1 MMISL
6 TNPLMSLLAY
16 AGQLPFGQI
25 MLGFGDG
32 AAQHAGAGADGGGDA
47 STMTQSDILHEM
59 AKSIEPANWAES
71 FLFIVVDVGIVT
83 LTIGMLIMFYRI
95 VRGPQLADRVLAS
108 DTFSLH
114 VVGLVILLAIRL
126 RTEVYF
132 DAALVVAIIGFAST
146 LAFAQYI
153 GNRRRRKESAAL

>member
-1 MMISL
+1 MISPTSL
-6 TNPLMSLLAY
+6 LLSLLAY
-16 AGQLPFGQI
+16 AGQSPFGQF

-32 AAQHAGAGADGGGDA
+32 ASQHGEVAADSGAVLPN
-47 STMTQSDILHEM
+47 MTQGEIIREM
-59 AKSIEPANWAES
+59 ANSIEPANWAES
-71 FLFIVVDVGIVT
+71 FLFIVVDVGIIT

-114 VVGLVILLAIRL
+114 VVSLVILLAIRL
-126 RTEVYF
+126 RTEVFF

-153 GNRRRRKESAAL
+153 GNRRRRKETAAL